1 MELFTCLETLCA
13 APGVGGM
20 TEIRDTAANLLTE
33 YVDEVRIDALGNVI
47 GIRYGTDKNA
57 PATMLEAH
65 MDEIGMVVTAIE
77 DGFIRMAPCGGVDAR
92 VLSTADVVVYGDKP
106 YNGTVVSTPPHLSD
120 AKERDKCDDV
130 TKLSIDIGMT
140 DEQAK
145 EHVAVGSRIA
155 FRPHFDRVGQ
165 HAVCSKALDDRA
177 GMAALLLCAQ
187 TLKDQPCAN
196 TVVYI
201 FTVQEELGCR
211 GAAVAAYDLP
221 AIAKGIAVD
230 VSFGYTP
237 DADRNECGNI
247 GDGPMIGI
255 SPILDMEITDTL
267 KQLAKRD
274 NIPHQL
280 EVMGESTGT
289 NADRLTLT
297 KNGIPCGLVS
307 VPLRYMHT
315 PQELI
320 DLRDVEQTAALLAA
334 FVQEGTR

>member
-1 MELFTCLETLCA
+1 MDTQTCLQTLCA
-13 APGVGGM
+13 ACGVGGM
-20 TEIRDTAANLLTE
+20 TEIADTVAQLLAPH
-33 YVDEVRIDALGNVI
+33 VDELRTDPLGNVI
-47 GIRYGTDKNA
+47 GIRYGADKQA
-57 PATMLEAH
+57 PAVMLEAH

-77 DGFIRMAPCGGVDAR
+77 DGFIRMAACGGVDVR
-92 VLSTADVVVYGDKP
+92 VLSTADVVVYGDQP
-106 YNGTVVSTPPHLSD
+106 YSGVVCSTPPHLSD
-120 AKERDKCDDV
+120 AKERDKCDEI
-130 TKLSIDIGMT
+130 TKLCVDVGMT

-145 EHVAVGSRIA
+145 AHIAVGNRIA
-155 FRPHFDRVGQ
+155 FRPHFDRIGA
-165 HAVCSKALDDRA
+165 HAVSAKALDDRA
-177 GMAALLLCAQ
+177 GVASLLLCAAQ
-187 TLKDQPCAN
+187 LHDRPCEN
-196 TVVYI
+196 TVVYV

-221 AIAKGIAVD
+221 PIARGVAVD

-237 DADRNECGNI
+237 DADRHECGEI
-247 GDGPMIGI
+247 GKGPMIGI
-255 SPILDMEITDTL
+255 SPILDMAVTDTL

-289 NADRLTLT
+289 NADRLTIT
-297 KNGIPCGLVS
+297 KNGIACGLVS

-334 FVQEGTR
+334 FAQEGV